1 MLYMR
6 MNRSRKE
13 HGKSEENSNFSV
25 RNVDMNHQNGWDS
38 ARDAKAGIRL

>member
-13 HGKSEENSNFSV
+13 HGKSEETVFSV